1 VSGFPGVVCSKALAE
16 ILTRADVR
24 LVGVSL
30 ASQDV
35 DIVHTVRLREDSRKL
50 ADDNT
55 EEVAKPVAP
64 TVGATA
70 DTCHSALARD
80 GMWRRGES
88 FRIATLKTDKLLIF
102 QHS

>member
-1 VSGFPGVVCSKALAE
+1 
-16 ILTRADVR
+16 VR